1 MFKPYIG
8 ELPYCF
14 VSYAHADSEVV
25 YPIIRELHDRGV
37 LLWYDEGIDAGAE
50 WQEFIADRI
59 LHCEKFLLFIS
70 PNSVKSH
77 HVGQEINYANGKRK
91 PIMPV
96 FLKQT
101 KLNAGIEMTIS
112 TFQALFYY
120 AFKNDSEKFFS
131 QLVTSLTQGFIDAGA
146 ELTELEAEGSHH
158 AILRLDETGDVTL
171 PAVIHLPRKGR
182 FSIGR
187 FDISVG
193 VKQSDFEFSKETK
206 NISRKHA
213 FIDCADDEYKITD
226 LGSQAGTWL
235 DGAKI
240 PPQTPTTLTPG
251 CRVSF
256 GNGGA
261 RYIFAN

>member
-1 MFKPYIG
+1 MFKPYMG
-8 ELPYCF
+8 SEPYCF
-14 VSYAHADSEVV
+14 VSYAHADSGLVF
-25 YPIIRELHDRGV
+25 PIIKELHDRGV
-37 LLWYDEGIDAGAE
+37 LIWYDEGIDAGAQ

-96 FLKQT
+96 FLTQT

-120 AFKNDSEKFFS
+120 AFKNDTEKFYE
-131 QLVTSLTQGFIDAGA
+131 QLTTSLMQGFIDAGA
-146 ELTELEAEGSHH
+146 ELTVLELEHHHH
-158 AILRLDETGDVTL
+158 ALLRLHETGDAAL
-171 PAVIHLPRKGR
+171 PAVIHLPQSGK

-193 VKQSDFEFSKETK
+193 AKQSDFEFSKETK

-213 FIDCADDEYKITD
+213 VIECSENGYKVVD
-226 LGSQAGTWL
+226 LGSQAGTWVN
-235 DGAKI
+235 GQRI
-240 PPQTPTTLTPG
+240 PAQTPEPLTPG
-251 CRVSF
+251 GSVSF

-261 RYIFAN
+261 RYIFEG